1 VSDAGLNRLGK
12 LPALKHLDLSHTQV
26 TDAGLE
32 QLTQMSKLE
41 SLDLAGAPVS
51 ETGVKKLQKAL
62 PKLHI
67 YF

>member
-1 VSDAGLNRLGK
+1 VSDAGLDHLGN
-12 LPALKHLDLSHTQV
+12 LPGLKHLDLSHTRV

-32 QLTQMSKLE
+32 RLRHMSELE

-51 ETGVKKLQKAL
+51 EAGVGKLQKAL
-62 PKLHI
+62 PKLRI